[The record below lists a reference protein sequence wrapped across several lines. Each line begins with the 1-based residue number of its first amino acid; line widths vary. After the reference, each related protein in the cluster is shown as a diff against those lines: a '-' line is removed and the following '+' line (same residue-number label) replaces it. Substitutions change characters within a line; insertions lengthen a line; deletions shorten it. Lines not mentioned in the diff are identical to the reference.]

1 MHDKAIKTLKRLYG
15 KIPNYKAEDE
25 YAVILGTVEAEKR
38 WAEANK
44 EIPWLAV
51 VKGIN
56 GVSFAI
62 HSNSIQL
69 KILQWRTL
77 ISSWELGAGA
87 FVGQSFLATWGFPLN
102 AWIAADMYFSYTI
115 YFFQIAGSTDAFA
128 NTCITSGL
136 GIVSVIFLVFGLD
149 YLGRRRI
156 VCYCMSTQWVCLF
169 LIGCIGLVKNP
180 SAGLN
185 GFLIVLA
192 CLWCEWSSDYVDT
205 QSSLVLQP
213 CASTLPRVLD
223 GHSAARCPLP
233 ACAPARLVLLPVPPS
248 LSASPSDTARLI

>member
-1 MHDKAIKTLKRLYG
+1 
-15 KIPNYKAEDE
+15 
-25 YAVILGTVEAEKR
+25 
-38 WAEANK
+38 
-44 EIPWLAV
+44 
-51 VKGIN
+51 
-56 GVSFAI
+56 
-62 HSNSIQL
+62 
-69 KILQWRTL
+69 
-77 ISSWELGAGA
+77 
-87 FVGQSFLATWGFPLN
+87 VGQSFLATWGFPLN
-102 AWIAADMYFSYTI
+102 AWVAADMYFSYTI

-149 YLGRRRI
+149 YVGRRRI

-248 LSASPSDTARLI
+248 LSASPSGTARLI